1 MIQEVRYADDVALVT
16 TNRQE
21 LEENLKEFREV
32 CVRNGMEVN
41 WGKTKIMVMQG
52 KDGDDEGR
60 EVINIGDESVE
71 VVQSFQY
78 LGRISIKMLKI
89 RKN

>member
-1 MIQEVRYADDVALVT
+1 
-16 TNRQE
+16 
-21 LEENLKEFREV
+21 
-32 CVRNGMEVN
+32 MEVN

-52 KDGDDEGR
+52 KDGEDEAR